1 MKKITILCSN
11 HCLSSSITG
20 FIDAFEIAN
29 RLWLQ
34 SHPGAENI
42 FEWKLVSADG
52 LSITA
57 SNGLQVAMDGKLP
70 QGKSDIIYIP
80 ACQII
85 NEELLL
91 KEVDEVANWSGWWID
106 DQYKFG
112 ATVAIGSCGSFVLG
126 KIGLLKNKE
135 IAAGWWLKSLI
146 TTIHPDIRINTNH
159 TVIQSD
165 RIISAGPINSHY
177 NLALKVI
184 EQVSGK
190 YLSAMCM
197 RTLLTDQGTVASI
210 PYEPIQLVMNHTDE
224 ETLAAQQWI
233 QGHVHESFR
242 MADIA
247 NHVHLSER
255 TFLRRFKMATG
266 IAPIEY
272 VKQLKIDLAKHLLE
286 TSTLSIKMIVKK
298 IGYQDES
305 TFTALFKKY
314 TGQSPTI
321 YRKNFSLRV
330 NDLSN
335 Q

>member
-29 RLWLQ
+29 RLWRQ
-34 SHPGAENI
+34 SHEGAENI
-42 FEWKLVSADG
+42 FEWKLVSSDG
-52 LSITA
+52 QSITA

-70 QGKSDIIYIP
+70 TGKSDIIYIP

-91 KEVDEVANWSGWWID
+91 KEVDEVVDWSGKWID

-112 ATVAIGSCGSFVLG
+112 ATIAIGSCGSFVLG
-126 KIGLLKNKE
+126 KIGLLKDRE
-135 IAAGWWLKSLI
+135 IAAGWWLKPLI
-146 TTIHPDIRINTNH
+146 ATIHPDIQISANH

-190 YLSAMCM
+190 YLSTMCM
-197 RTLLTDQGTVASI
+197 RTLLTDQGSVASL
-210 PYEPIQLVMNHTDE
+210 PYEPIQLVMTHTDE
-224 ETLAAQQWI
+224 EILAAQQWI
-233 QGHVHESFR
+233 QKHLHEAFR
-242 MADIA
+242 IQDVA
-247 NHVHLSER
+247 NHVHLTER
-255 TFLRRFKMATG
+255 TFLRRFKTATG

-272 VKQLKIDLAKHLLE
+272 IKQLKVDLAKHLLE
-286 TSTLSIKMIVKK
+286 TSSLSIKMIVKK
-298 IGYQDES
+298 IGYNDES

-314 TGQSPTI
+314 TNHSPTL
-321 YRKNFSLRV
+321 YREKFSFR
-330 NDLSN
+330 SN
-335 Q
+335 GS

>member
-29 RLWLQ
+29 RLWRQ
-34 SHPGAENI
+34 SHEGAENI
-42 FEWKLVSADG
+42 FEWKLVSSDG
-52 LSITA
+52 QSITA

-70 QGKSDIIYIP
+70 MGKSDIIYIP

-85 NEELLL
+85 SEELLL
-91 KEVDEVANWSGWWID
+91 KEVDEVVDWSGRWID

-112 ATVAIGSCGSFVLG
+112 ATIAIGSCGSFVLG
-126 KIGLLKNKE
+126 KIGLLKDKQ

-146 TTIHPDIRINTNH
+146 TTIHPDIQISTNH

-197 RTLLTDQGTVASI
+197 RTLLTDQGSVASL
-210 PYEPIQLVMNHTDE
+210 PYEPIQLVMTHTDE
-224 ETLAAQQWI
+224 EILAAQQWI
-233 QGHVHESFR
+233 QKHLHEAFR
-242 MADIA
+242 IQDVA

-255 TFLRRFKMATG
+255 TFLRRFKTATG

-272 VKQLKIDLAKHLLE
+272 IKQLKVDLAKHLLE
-286 TSTLSIKMIVKK
+286 TSSLSIKMIVKK
-298 IGYQDES
+298 IGYNDES

-314 TGQSPTI
+314 THHSPTL
-321 YRKNFSLRV
+321 YREKFSFR
-330 NDLSN
+330 SN
-335 Q
+335 GS